1 MKFDVVQLTR
11 KMIEYPSESQTS
23 NVEVTEQIEKW
34 LTQLKFKIER
44 IPYKDKNGVDKIS
57 IIAKLGNGKGGLS
70 LMSHNDVVPALP
82 HQYKSRLDNGRIYGR
97 GSCDMKGPLA
107 ATICAASQFKA
118 SDLKKPLY
126 IVVTADEEIQAVGA
140 KLVTEKS
147 KLFAE
152 ASTGYGIIC
161 EPTRLNVVYAHK
173 GSLSIVI
180 TSKGKAAHTSTLKGT
195 NANIRMIP
203 FLQDMKK
210 IYERVIKGK
219 QYRNDEFDP
228 PYSEWSIGINDH
240 NIATNISPKMSVCTI
255 NYRPMP
261 GVDVE
266 PLIKETIA
274 SAKKNDLKCEVRR
287 VGNPIYTQPS
297 STLVNTALSITGKRK
312 ARTVPYGTD
321 GMAFVKKM
329 KNLVVIGPGDISQ
342 AHTVDEWI
350 DIEQLKKGVDLYANF
365 INHICVNEK
374 R

>member
-297 STLVNTALSITGKRK
+297 STLVNTALRITGKRK

>member
-11 KMIEYPSESQTS
+11 KMIEYPSESHTS

-266 PLIKETIA
+266 PLIKETIT
-274 SAKKNDLKCEVRR
+274 SAKKNDLKYEVRR

-297 STLVNTALSITGKRK
+297 STLVNTALTITGKRK

>member
-274 SAKKNDLKCEVRR
+274 SAKKNDLKYEVRR

-329 KNLVVIGPGDISQ
+329 KNLVVIGPGEIYQ
-342 AHTVDEWI
+342 PHTVDEWI
-350 DIEQLKKGVDLYANF
+350 DIAQLKKGLDLYANF